1 METMINSKVNNNYDM
16 QTLMN
21 IVGQNAITTT
31 QISQQLGI
39 VTNSINAV
47 RSDIDT
53 LKGDMIQLKL
63 NEEITTAQQETIIE
77 SARKRICYILS
88 YNTDDISK
96 YMKIFI
102 QRLYADTRS
111 HAGLGSKIART
122 KKGDYQRVID
132 YIEAWIPKCGCAE
145 LKLEADKRAES
156 RRKAKEMGYDC

>member
-21 IVGQNAITTT
+21 IVGQNAMTTT

-63 NEEITTAQQETIIE
+63 NEEITTTQQETIIE
-77 SARKRICYILS
+77 SARKRICYILRA
-88 YNTDDISK
+88 IPHK
-96 YMKIFI
+96 PLKI
-102 QRLYADTRS
+102 R
-111 HAGLGSKIART
+111 
-122 KKGDYQRVID
+122 KKNGI
-132 YIEAWIPKCGCAE
+132 I
-145 LKLEADKRAES
+145 
-156 RRKAKEMGYDC
+156 

>member
-21 IVGQNAITTT
+21 IVGQNAMTTT

-63 NEEITTAQQETIIE
+63 NEEITTTQQETIIE

-111 HAGLGSKIART
+111 HAGLGNKIART
-122 KKGDYQRVID
+122 KG
-132 YIEAWIPKCGCAE
+132 
-145 LKLEADKRAES
+145 
-156 RRKAKEMGYDC
+156 